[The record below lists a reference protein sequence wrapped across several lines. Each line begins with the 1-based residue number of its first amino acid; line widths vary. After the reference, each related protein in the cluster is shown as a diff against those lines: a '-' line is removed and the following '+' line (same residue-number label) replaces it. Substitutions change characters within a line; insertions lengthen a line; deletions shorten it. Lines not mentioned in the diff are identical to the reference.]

1 MIEPSWIDIDDVLES
16 HNEIIARSAGS
27 YGVLNLGALE
37 STLNKPKNLY
47 YYNDDINLFDLASSY
62 AYGLAKN
69 HCFIDGNKR
78 IAFTIAS
85 LFLLIN
91 NFEVIAS
98 ESDSIKTFLDLAA
111 SLENQESDME
121 NLSNWLK
128 TNSQELID

>member
-16 HNEIIARSAGS
+16 HNEIIARSGGS

-91 NFEVIAS
+91 NFELIAS

-111 SLENQESDME
+111 SLENQESDMK

>member
-16 HNEIIARSAGS
+16 HNEIIARSGGS
-27 YGVLNLGALE
+27 YGVLDLGALE

-62 AYGLAKN
+62 GYGLAKN

-91 NFEVIAS
+91 NFELIAS
-98 ESDSIKTFLDLAA
+98 EPDSIRTFLDLAA
-111 SLENQESDME
+111 SLGNQESDME

-128 TNSQELID
+128 SNSQELTD

>member
-16 HNEIIARSAGS
+16 HNEIIARSGGS
-27 YGVLNLGALE
+27 YGVFNLGALE

-91 NFEVIAS
+91 NFELIAS

-111 SLENQESDME
+111 SLENQESDMKD
-121 NLSNWLK
+121 LSNWLK